1 MSSFGINLDLSV
13 RGQDKFQRAIRTVEQ
28 LETAV
33 KRASKELDLSG
44 KLPGRGAEAD
54 KIGTL
59 TKRMNDLAK
68 KLVDTGESGK
78 TTQAGISDLTN
89 SFKSL
94 ARISDVT
101 KVSFKNFVEA
111 TVVAEKEV
119 EKLARAEENARR
131 AFLGMQSLEERE
143 AQLERRAN
151 TLRNLRTRKKL
162 KEQEARAREENARAI
177 KREADAAAKL
187 NRQNER
193 DAKLA
198 RQRKSKGRGKAIG
211 DLAASVGFPLL
222 FGGGIGSVAGGA
234 IGSIVGSA
242 TGIGFGTQILG
253 SALGGGLEQAARA
266 AAEFATTLTS
276 AKTSVDE
283 LVGATGARRTG
294 TAASAR
300 FAQTLGIGAV
310 GRAGLQNELAS
321 IVGDKGVKSL
331 EALADSSAEAANS
344 VSQFGAKVTAGFA
357 PVLTAVNK
365 TIATVLGGEPAV
377 QRLKQ
382 KEADLEG
389 LKEAGATGFAIAR
402 VEAEIAQLRR
412 DSSEELERQADLEG
426 KIEKVKSGMIN
437 LENETLQ
444 VERSKL
450 TARRDGLAA
459 AQGNLAVSR
468 IQQELLLVQLELDA
482 GVSEE
487 KEEQL
492 KLQKKILGLQ
502 IQTAEAARNN
512 AAELARRQI
521 QKEQMS
527 GATNQIKAIR
537 KEQQLELQ
545 YQQGKKGRF
554 ALFEEEKELLNA
566 TFVSNGLILDIERK
580 KALIG
585 VTEAERISSINR
597 DYDLKVRL
605 LEKEHQLNE
614 QKLVQARAEHR
625 LGRLQVQQALNLQRI
640 QARTNAEQSIRQTS
654 PFARESFLTDPFF
667 GSSRELAA
675 NQSANFDDQ
684 VSMMGFQ
691 LDQNQ
696 RQLDQA
702 IADEA
707 SQARIQALED
717 QRAKLELNLE
727 MFEKYQPAVDEAA
740 LAQARFSDA
749 LAITVPVT
757 DSLFDSLIAVVEGT
771 KTAEQ
776 AFADFLRSIAS
787 MLMDAAK
794 QMIATYIAIGIA
806 RMFAGMP
813 KMSSGETIDI
823 TAVDPST
830 VNSLGGLNF
839 GGYMANGGQTTPG
852 NAYMVG
858 ERGPELFVPGAK
870 GNIVPNDAMGGSNIV
885 VNVDASGSSV
895 EGDSDQAAQLGKMLG
910 AAVQA
915 ELVKQKRPGGLLAS

>member
-1 MSSFGINLDLSV
+1 MANFGINLDL
-13 RGQDKFQRAIRTVEQ
+13 RLNGQSAVDRAIRGARALEDIVRRINDKPLNLANIGGAARLEGLGDARKKVIQ
-28 LETAV
+28 LAKDLNKGTKSVGKTEVAIRETISAFSELAANTERGTGTFNEFTAV
-33 KRASKELDLSG
+33 VQK
-44 KLPGRGAEAD
+44 
-54 KIGTL
+54 
-59 TKRMNDLAK
+59 
-68 KLVDTGESGK
+68 
-78 TTQAGISDLTN
+78 
-89 SFKSL
+89 
-94 ARISDVT
+94 
-101 KVSFKNFVEA
+101 
-111 TVVAEKEV
+111 AEKELN
-119 EKLARAEENARR
+119 EITRATENARR
-131 AFLGMQSLEERE
+131 AQKGLMSLEDRE

-151 TLRNLRTRKKL
+151 LLRTLRTKRRLKEEEAKARDKNVKAIERENKKL
-162 KEQEARAREENARAI
+162 
-177 KREADAAAKL
+177 D
-187 NRQNER
+187 
-193 DAKLA
+193 
-198 RQRKSKGRGKAIG
+198 RQRKLDAKTSKRNRGKAIG

-365 TIATVLGGEPAV
+365 TITTVLGGNPAV
-377 QRLKQ
+377 DRLKQ
-382 KEADLEG
+382 KEDDLKG
-389 LKEAGATGFAIAR
+389 LKEAGSSGFAIAR

-412 DSSEELERQADLEG
+412 DSSKELERQADLEG
-426 KIEKVKSGMIN
+426 KIEKVKTGMIN
-437 LENETLQ
+437 IEDQALQ
-444 VERSKL
+444 LERSKL

-482 GVSEE
+482 GVSDE
-487 KEEQL
+487 KKEQL
-492 KLQKKILGLQ
+492 NLQKQILGLQ
-502 IQTAEAARNN
+502 IQAAEAARDN

-545 YQQGKKGRF
+545 YQQGRKGRF

-580 KALIG
+580 KALVG

-597 DYDLKVRL
+597 DYDLRVRL
-605 LEKEHQLNE
+605 LEREFELNKQNLE
-614 QKLVQARAEHR
+614 QAKAAYDLS
-625 LGRLQVQQALNLQRI
+625 RLQVEQALKMERM
-640 QARTNAEQSIRQTS
+640 QAGISAAQQIRATS
-654 PFARESFLTDPFF
+654 PFEQEARFNDPFF
-667 GSSRELAA
+667 GESSQLQVEQTLRYNESLALL
-675 NQSANFDDQ
+675 NQ
-684 VSMMGFQ
+684 Q
-691 LDQNQ
+691 LSDVVEQQ
-696 RQLDQA
+696 SKFLAPEVRQQ
-702 IADEA
+702 
-707 SQARIQALED
+707 LED
-717 QRAKLELNLE
+717 QEESIRNQIAAFKE
-727 MFEKYQPAVDEAA
+727 YQPAIDAAA
-740 LAQARFSDA
+740 LAQARFNDA
-749 LAITVPVT
+749 MAITVPVT
-757 DSLFDSLIAVVEGT
+757 DSLFDSLASVVDGT

-787 MLMDAAK
+787 MLADAAK

-806 RMFAGMP
+806 RMFAGVP
-813 KMSSGETIDI
+813 ASSGQAASKAGTI
-823 TAVDPST
+823 PSLAP
-830 VNSLGGLNF
+830 SLGGGGPLNDPKGLF
-839 GGYMANGGQTTPG
+839 TPPTLLAGRALGGQVGAGRP
-852 NAYMVG
+852 YMVG
-858 ERGPELFVPGAK
+858 ERGPELFIPGAQ
-870 GNIVPNDAMGGSNIV
+870 GNIVPNNAMGGSNIV

-895 EGDSDQAAQLGKMLG
+895 EGNSDQASQLGAMLG

-915 ELVKQKRPGGLLAS
+915 ELIKQKRPGGLLAS

>member
-13 RGQDKFQRAIRTVEQ
+13 RGQEKFQRAIRTVEQ

-101 KVSFKNFVEA
+101 KGSFKNFVEA

-131 AFLGMQSLEERE
+131 AFLGMQTLEERE

-151 TLRNLRTRKKL
+151 TLRDLRTRKKL

-198 RQRKSKGRGKAIG
+198 KQRKSKARGRAIG

-234 IGSIVGSA
+234 AGSLIGSA
-242 TGIGFGTQILG
+242 LGIGFGGQILG
-253 SALGGGLEQAARA
+253 SALGQGLDQAARA
-266 AAEFATTLTS
+266 ANEFATTLTS
-276 AKTSVDE
+276 ATSSVDQ
-283 LVGATGARRTG
+283 LIDAVGVRRTG
-294 TAASAR
+294 TATSAR
-300 FAQTLGIGAV
+300 FAQTLGIGGVA
-310 GRAGLQNELAS
+310 RAGLQSELAD

-344 VSQFGAKVTAGFA
+344 VSQFGAKITAGFA
-357 PVLTAVNK
+357 PALTAINK
-365 TIATVLGGEPAV
+365 TISAVLGGSPAV
-377 QRLKQ
+377 QRLEQ
-382 KEADLEG
+382 KEKDLAG
-389 LKEAGATGFAIAR
+389 LKEAGAQGFAIAR

-412 DSSEELERQADLEG
+412 DSSEELARHAELKGAIKQVTDGMVGLEKQALGLE
-426 KIEKVKSGMIN
+426 
-437 LENETLQ
+437 Q
-444 VERSKL
+444 SKL
-450 TARRDGLAA
+450 TARRDGLAF
-459 AQGNLAVSR
+459 AQGNLSVSR
-468 IQQELLLVQLELDA
+468 LEQELLIVKLELD
-482 GVSEE
+482 GDIT
-487 KEEQL
+487 KERREQL
-492 KLQKKILGLQ
+492 KLQERILGVQ

-527 GATNQIKAIR
+527 GAVNQIKAIR
-537 KEQQLELQ
+537 KEQKLELQ
-545 YQQGKKGRF
+545 YQQGREGRF
-554 ALFEEEKELLNA
+554 VLFEKEAQLLDRE
-566 TFVSNGLILDIERK
+566 FVSNGLILDIERK

-597 DYDLKVRL
+597 DYDLRVRL
-605 LEKEHQLNE
+605 LEKEFDLNKQNLE
-614 QKLVQARAEHR
+614 QAKAAYDLS
-625 LGRLQVQQALNLQRI
+625 RLQVEQALKMERM
-640 QARTNAEQSIRQTS
+640 QAGISAAQQIRATS
-654 PFARESFLTDPFF
+654 PFEQETRLLDPFF
-667 GSSRELAA
+667 GESSQLQVEQTLRYNENLALLG
-675 NQSANFDDQ
+675 Q
-684 VSMMGFQ
+684 Q
-691 LDQNQ
+691 LDDVIAKQQIFALAPEVHEGLKDQEDTIRNQ
-696 RQLDQA
+696 
-702 IADEA
+702 IAAFKE
-707 SQARIQALED
+707 
-717 QRAKLELNLE
+717 
-727 MFEKYQPAVDEAA
+727 YQPAIDAAA
-740 LAQARFSDA
+740 LAQARFNDA
-749 LAITVPVT
+749 MAITVPVT
-757 DSLFDSLIAVVEGT
+757 DSLFDSLISVVEGT
-771 KTAEQ
+771 KTAEE

-794 QMIATYIAIGIA
+794 QMIATYTAIGIA
-806 RMFAGMP
+806 RMFAGIP
-813 KMSSGETIDI
+813 SSTPQTGGLDFSSAFSDQNFFTNLIPGGF
-823 TAVDPST
+823 TGKA
-830 VNSLGGLNF
+830 LGGPV
-839 GGYMANGGQTTPG
+839 GAGRP
-852 NAYMVG
+852 YMVG
-858 ERGPELFVPGAK
+858 ERGPELFIPGAQ
-870 GNIVPNDAMGGSNIV
+870 GNIVPNNAMGGANV
-885 VNVDASGSSV
+885 TVNVDASGSSV
-895 EGDSDQAAQLGKMLG
+895 QGDGPSAQQLGKAIG

-915 ELVKQKRPGGLLAS
+915 ELIKQKRPGGLLTR

>member
-1 MSSFGINLDLSV
+1 VSSFGINLDLSV
-13 RGQDKFQRAIRTVEQ
+13 RGQEKFQRAIRTVEQ

-101 KVSFKNFVEA
+101 KGSFKNFVEA

-131 AFLGMQSLEERE
+131 AFLGMQTLEERE

-198 RQRKSKGRGKAIG
+198 RQRKSKARGRAIG

-234 IGSIVGSA
+234 IGSIAGSA
-242 TGIGFGTQILG
+242 AGIGFGGQILG
-253 SALGGGLEQAARA
+253 SALGQALDQAAQA
-266 AAEFATTLTS
+266 ANQFATTLTS
-276 AKTSVDE
+276 ATSSVDQ
-283 LVGATGARRTG
+283 LIDAVGVRRTG
-294 TAASAR
+294 TATSAR
-300 FAQTLGIGAV
+300 FAQTLGIGGVA
-310 GRAGLQNELAS
+310 RAGLQSELAD

-344 VSQFGAKVTAGFA
+344 VSQFGAKITAGFA
-357 PVLTAVNK
+357 PALTAINK
-365 TIATVLGGEPAV
+365 TISAVLGGSPAV
-377 QRLKQ
+377 QRLEQ
-382 KEADLEG
+382 KEKDLAG
-389 LKEAGATGFAIAR
+389 LKEAGSQGFAIKR
-402 VEAEIAQLRR
+402 LEAEIAQLRR
-412 DSSEELERQADLEG
+412 DSSEELARHAELQEAIKQVTDGMVGLEDQALRLE
-426 KIEKVKSGMIN
+426 
-437 LENETLQ
+437 Q
-444 VERSKL
+444 SKL
-450 TARRDGLAA
+450 TARRDGLAF
-459 AQGNLAVSR
+459 AQGNLAVDR
-468 IQQELLLVQLELDA
+468 LKQDLLVVELELQGDITD
-482 GVSEE
+482 ERR
-487 KEEQL
+487 EQL
-492 KLQKKILGLQ
+492 KLQERILGVQ

-527 GATNQIKAIR
+527 GAVNQIKAIR

-545 YQQGKKGRF
+545 YQQGREGRF
-554 ALFEEEKELLNA
+554 ALFEQEIKLLDA
-566 TFVSNGLILDIERK
+566 EFVSNGLILDIERK
-580 KALIG
+580 KALVG

-597 DYDLKVRL
+597 DYDLRVRL
-605 LEKEHQLNE
+605 LKKEFDLNK
-614 QKLVQARAEHR
+614 QNLVQADAAYK
-625 LGRLQVQQALNLQRI
+625 LSRLQVEQALEMERM
-640 QARTNAEQSIRQTS
+640 QAGISAAQQIRATS
-654 PFARESFLTDPFF
+654 PFEREAGLLDPFF
-667 GSSRELAA
+667 GDSSQLQVEQALRYDESLA
-675 NQSANFDDQ
+675 
-684 VSMMGFQ
+684 
-691 LDQNQ
+691 LLNQ
-696 RQLDQA
+696 RLSDVVEQQSKFLAPEVRQ
-702 IADEA
+702 
-707 SQARIQALED
+707 QLED
-717 QRAKLELNLE
+717 Q
-727 MFEKYQPAVDEAA
+727 EKKIRNQIAAFKEYQPAIDAAA
-740 LAQARFSDA
+740 LAQARFNEA
-749 LAITVPVT
+749 MAITVPVT
-757 DSLFDSLIAVVEGT
+757 DAVFDNLLAVAEGT

-787 MLMDAAK
+787 MLADAAK
-794 QMIATYIAIGIA
+794 QIIATYIAIGIA
-806 RMFAGMP
+806 RMFAGVP
-813 KMSSGETIDI
+813 AKSGPAPDI
-823 TAVDPST
+823 QQGTGALQGERIMIGGMRTAASGKGTLMNQPY
-830 VNSLGGLNF
+830 L
-839 GGYMANGGQTTPG
+839 
-852 NAYMVG
+852 VG
-858 ERGPELFVPGAK
+858 ERGPELFVPRSNGT
-870 GNIVPNDAMGGSNIV
+870 IVPNHQMSAGANV
-885 VNVDASGSSV
+885 TVNVDASGSSV
-895 EGDSDQAAQLGKMLG
+895 EGDSDRAEQLGNML
-910 AAVQA
+910 ASAVQA